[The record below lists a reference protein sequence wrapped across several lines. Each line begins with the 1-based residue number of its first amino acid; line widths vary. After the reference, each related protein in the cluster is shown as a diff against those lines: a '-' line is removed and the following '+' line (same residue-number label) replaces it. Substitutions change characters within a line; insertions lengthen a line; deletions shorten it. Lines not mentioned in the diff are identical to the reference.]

1 MKRLLWVYQALTAK
15 RQQISQGA
23 GWGDL
28 FYVIILNTLNMI
40 SVLN

>member
-1 MKRLLWVYQALTAK
+1 MGVSSSDSKKTAK